1 MASTGDGGV
10 VESRAD
16 GGDAGAAAA
25 DAAKTR
31 AVAAADGDPE
41 CVLCS
46 SDADYFLFEAGRVE
60 QFVCWE
66 HVSPH
71 SAAVGGDPAETPAGR
86 PVALEL

>member
-1 MASTGDGGV
+1 MASTDDG
-10 VESRAD
+10 SMADLRAD
-16 GGDAGAAAA
+16 GGDASSA
-25 DAAKTR
+25 DVEAAKTH
-31 AVAAADGDPE
+31 AVAAVDGDPE

-46 SDADYFLFEAGRVE
+46 SAADYFLFEAGHVE

-71 SAAVGGDPAETPAGR
+71 SAAVEGDPEETPEGR

>member
-1 MASTGDGGV
+1 MASTGDG
-10 VESRAD
+10 
-16 GGDAGAAAA
+16 AAA
-25 DAAKTR
+25 DESAADGEADEGDAETAKSR
-31 AVAAADGDPE
+31 AVAATDGDPE

-46 SDADYFLFEAGRVE
+46 SAADYFLFEAGRVE

-71 SAAVGGDPAETPAGR
+71 SAAVDGDPEEAPAGR

>member
-1 MASTGDGGV
+1 MGSPGD
-10 VESRAD
+10 ETTTDSRAD
-16 GGDAGAAAA
+16 TAAAE
-25 DAAKTR
+25 AAKER
-31 AVAAADGDPE
+31 AVASADGDPE

-46 SDADYFLFEAGRVE
+46 SSADYFLFEAGNVE

-71 SAAVGGDPAETPAGR
+71 SAAVDGDPAETPAGR